1 MTSGP
6 VGEIIMSNAQPDVA
20 CIGALMQDGSKLAR
34 LREARIEKLWALRT
48 RHMCYVQG
56 FRF

>member
-1 MTSGP
+1 
-6 VGEIIMSNAQPDVA
+6 MSNTQPDVA
-20 CIGALMQDGSKLAR
+20 CIGAVMQDGSKLAR